1 MQKDNKKFL
10 LVNTL
15 GVHIFMNK
23 RIPLRATALA
33 ALLACQPAFAADVVI
48 SQMYGAGGNNGATLR
63 FDYVELFNRG
73 SSEVAVGGW
82 TIQYAAS
89 AGSTW
94 GKAELPADAKIGP
107 GKYFL
112 VKLASSNLAV
122 GADFAGDFSSTS
134 VNMSGTSGKVAL
146 VNNNI
151 ALTGPQPSSATIQD
165 VVGYGAANFS
175 ETAAAPAMSATTS
188 LLRANNGCTDTNN
201 NSADFTVVAPQFR
214 TAASPANMCNNGPVP
229 QPIVPVCPATAKLT
243 FGAGGS
249 VALSASDADGIVN
262 GAVITSAAVSGLSL
276 GSLTPAADIGGSASV
291 SLVASPSVAAGSY
304 PVAVKFTNDQGQ
316 EASCTVNF
324 TVEVGAGTVV
334 RIPQI
339 QGSGATSPFNGAK
352 LTTEGVVTAK
362 VGSGF
367 FIQDA
372 AGDGDPNTSDGMFV
386 YMGATAASVNVGDL
400 VRVSGTVTEYKPSGA
415 TRSYTELSTVT
426 SIVTQSTGNSIT
438 PANIDLLG
446 TNLANV
452 EGMLVRFPGA
462 LTVNATDSLGS
473 RGELTLSVGRRE
485 IPTNRYPARSAD
497 AVALAAQNAANM
509 ITLDD
514 GLFVTPTTV
523 PYLDQD
529 GTVRTGYTVSG
540 LTGVIDFGALGSGG
554 AGFKLQP
561 TEAPVFSR
569 DNPRIAAPDAAA
581 GNLKVASANVLN
593 FFTTFTDGTDV
604 LGQTGQGCT
613 LGTGTSKA
621 NCRGADNM
629 TEFVRQRDKI
639 VAELKTIDADVVG
652 LMEIQNNGDYATSY
666 LVDSLNAAYGNVE
679 YAYVPKPAAT
689 GTDAIRVAMIY
700 KPAKVSLVGGALSDA
715 AAVNDRPP
723 MAQTFK
729 AYNGA
734 KFSVVVNHLKSKRCN
749 GATGANTDQG
759 DGQSCYNA
767 DRVAQAQQ
775 LADTFVP
782 QVVAAAGDPDVLLIG
797 DFNAYGMEDPIMY
810 LTAAER
816 QVRFEN
822 QLERFVRPNGMPH
835 SYVFGGESGYLDH
848 ALASAA
854 MSSQVA
860 GAMEWNINADEP
872 EVLDYNLDGKNAAAQ
887 ALYNSLPYRASDH
900 DPVVISLNLAPS
912 YVDVTASVQIQRSGV
927 VQGRFS
933 SVGTATAWLTNT
945 SGADL
950 AAPVQYVLQ
959 GLPAGVT
966 LANATGYVD
975 GMPYITAA
983 PSLAAGAQA
992 TVQLQFNNPKRVA
1005 INYTPK
1011 VFNGSF

>member
-1 MQKDNKKFL
+1 MD
-10 LVNTL
+10 
-15 GVHIFMNK
+15 K
-23 RIPLRATALA
+23 RIPLRASALA

-63 FDYVELFNRG
+63 YDYVELFNRG
-73 SSEVAVGGW
+73 SAAVAVGGW
-82 TIQYAAS
+82 TIQYASAS
-89 AGSTW
+89 GTTW
-94 GKAELPADAKIGP
+94 GKAELPAGTSIDP

-112 VKLASSNLAV
+112 LKLASSNVAV
-122 GADFAGDFSSTS
+122 GADFAADHYSAS
-134 VNMSGTSGKVAL
+134 VNMSGASGKVAL
-146 VNNNI
+146 VNNNT
-151 ALTGPQPSSATIQD
+151 ALSGAQPGSASIQD
-165 VVGYGAANFS
+165 VVGYGSANFS
-175 ETAAAPAMSATTS
+175 ETAAATGMSATTS
-188 LLRANNGCTDTNN
+188 LLRANNGCTDSNN
-201 NSADFTVVAPQFR
+201 NAADFSAVAPQFR
-214 TAASPANMCNNGPVP
+214 TAASPANMCDNGPLP
-229 QPIVPVCPATAKLT
+229 QPIVPLCPAAAKLN

-249 VALSASDADGIVN
+249 IALSASDADGIVN
-262 GAVITSAAVSGLSL
+262 DALLTSAAVPGLSL
-276 GSLTPAADIGGSASV
+276 GKLLPAGGVGGSASV
-291 SLVASPSVAAGSY
+291 SLLASPSLAAGTY
-304 PVAVKFTNDQGQ
+304 PVAVKFSNDQGQ
-316 EASCTVNF
+316 EASCTVSL

-334 RIPQI
+334 PVPQI
-339 QGSGATSPFNGAK
+339 QGSGASSPFSGAK
-352 LTTEGVVTAK
+352 LTTEGVVTAT

-367 FIQDA
+367 FIQDV

-386 YMGATAASVNVGDL
+386 YMGAAAMAAKVGDL

-415 TRSYTELSTVT
+415 TRSYTELSSVT
-426 SIVTQSTGNSIT
+426 SVLTQSTGNSIT
-438 PANIDLLG
+438 PANIDLSS
-446 TNLANV
+446 TSLANV

-462 LTVNATDSLGS
+462 LTVNATDSLAS
-473 RGELTLSVGRRE
+473 RGELTLSAGRRE

-497 AVALAAQNAANM
+497 ALALAAQNAANM

-514 GLFVTPTTV
+514 GLFVTPATV

-529 GTVRTGYTVSG
+529 GTVRVGYTVSG

-569 DNPRIAAPDAAA
+569 DNPRTPVPEVAA

-593 FFTTFTDGTDV
+593 FFTTFMDGTDV

-613 LGTGTSKA
+613 LGSGNSKA

-629 TEFVRQRDKI
+629 AEFVRQRDKI
-639 VAELKTIDADVVG
+639 VAGLKAIDADVVG

-666 LVDSLNAAYGNVE
+666 LVDSLNSAYGRVE
-679 YAYVPKPAAT
+679 YAYVPKPPAT

-700 KPAKVSLVGGALSDA
+700 KPAKVALAGAALSDA
-715 AAVNDRPP
+715 AQVNDRPP

-729 AYNGA
+729 ANNGA
-734 KFSVVVNHLKSKRCN
+734 KFSVIVNHLKSKRCN
-749 GATGANTDQG
+749 GASGANADQN

-767 DRVAQAQQ
+767 DRMAQAQQ
-775 LADTFVP
+775 LAESFVP

-816 QVRFEN
+816 PLRFEN
-822 QLERFVRPNGMPH
+822 QVERFVRPNGMPH

-860 GAMEWNINADEP
+860 GAMEWNANADEP
-872 EVLDYNLDGKNAAAQ
+872 EVLDFNLDGKNAAAQ
-887 ALYNSLPYRASDH
+887 ALYNTLPYRASDH

-912 YVDVTASVQIQRSGV
+912 YVDVTSSVQIQRSGL

-933 SVGTATAWLTNT
+933 SIATATAWLTNS
-945 SGADL
+945 SGADM
-950 AAPVQYVLQ
+950 AAPLQYVLQ

-966 LANATGYVD
+966 LANASGSIN

-983 PSLAAGAQA
+983 PALAAGAQA
-992 TVQLQFNNPKRVA
+992 TVQLQFNNPGRVA
-1005 INYTPK
+1005 VNYTPK
-1011 VFNGSF
+1011 VYNGSF